1 VLLIF
6 GIALSRVQV
15 STAQLGPGLRWV
27 FQTGGVVVTI
37 LALICVSMLL
47 FLQHFSGAARHRIV
61 AALGFLPARSRQRVE
76 ELLCNFVIGAQA
88 TASWSTLG
96 WVVSYTLLEWAV
108 GVLCFASIFRMFPA
122 TAGFGLMDVLIFLG
136 FVAFGSIVQIPGIG
150 GGMQVVSV
158 VVLTELFRLPLEVAT
173 SIAIASW
180 MISFVTIVPIGLVLA
195 FHEGLQWGKLRH
207 LGEVEG
213 V

>member
-1 VLLIF
+1 
-6 GIALSRVQV
+6 
-15 STAQLGPGLRWV
+15 
-27 FQTGGVVVTI
+27 
-37 LALICVSMLL
+37 
-47 FLQHFSGAARHRIV
+47 
-61 AALGFLPARSRQRVE
+61 
-76 ELLCNFVIGAQA
+76 
-88 TASWSTLG
+88 
-96 WVVSYTLLEWAV
+96 
-108 GVLCFASIFRMFPA
+108 
-122 TAGFGLMDVLIFLG
+122 MDVLIFLG